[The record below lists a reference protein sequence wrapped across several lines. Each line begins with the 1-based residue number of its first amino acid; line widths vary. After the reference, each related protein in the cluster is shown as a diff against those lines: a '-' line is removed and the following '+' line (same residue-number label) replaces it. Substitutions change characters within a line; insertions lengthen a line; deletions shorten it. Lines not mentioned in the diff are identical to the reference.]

1 MSMKGASIMCK
12 HVLAVKLARAMQDQG
27 LLEVKIIEDNDW
39 ASLLLSSKSHLQ
51 KYESVRPAGAPKGKQ

>member
-1 MSMKGASIMCK
+1 MKGASIMCK

-39 ASLLLSSKSHLQ
+39 ASLLLSSKSHL
-51 KYESVRPAGAPKGKQ
+51 